1 MATTKTAIF
10 TTTYFEGVP
19 TYISSNITEWATKV
33 RNTANNSLRGK
44 MNSVGT
50 FTLGANTASTMVVT
64 TPGLITPNSVIA
76 YYPKTANAAANFAD
90 GAMFL
95 STVDPANDRF
105 TLTHTNDANTDKT
118 FQFAVL
124 G

>member
-1 MATTKTAIF
+1 
-10 TTTYFEGVP
+10 
-19 TYISSNITEWATKV
+19 
-33 RNTANNSLRGK
+33 
-44 MNSVGT
+44 
-50 FTLGANTASTMVVT
+50 MVVT

>member
-19 TYISSNITEWATKV
+19 TYNSTNINEWATKV

-44 MNSVGT
+44 MNSLGT

-64 TPGLITPNSVIA
+64 APGLITPNSVIV

-95 STVDPANDRF
+95 STVDATNNRF

-118 FQFAVL
+118 FQFVIL